1 MARRKLGLGGPIK
14 PSEVVERVQ
23 VDRASDRRLSD
34 DEKDFDLDVH
44 LHDDQEDKS
53 TLPRRPHAPTG
64 EAKDVLDALG
74 DDALESL
81 TTNLTDERPWL
92 GELPPEMATGPT
104 VGAPA
109 ETVEKLRPD
118 QLSPPAGP
126 APPPTSQP
134 PIAGL
139 PPAASQDLPPS
150 PPTSALELPSEMATG
165 PTVGAPAETV
175 EKLRPDQLSPP
186 AGPAPPPTSQP
197 PIAGLP
203 PAASQDLPPSPPTS
217 ALELPSE
224 MATGPTVG
232 GHSPD
237 LPPSDSTAL
246 PPVEAQDLPTGP
258 EPEKP
263 LAVGGVPA
271 VDQAAGKT
279 AFAADPLEGSAEAP
293 PAHDSEVAERNRD
306 PESVDAHTG
315 EPREPTAVGLDSA
328 YPRLRPSGL
337 ADWP

>member
-81 TTNLTDERPWL
+81 TTNLTGERPWL
-92 GELPPEMATGPT
+92 GELPPEMASGPT

-203 PAASQDLPPSPPTS
+203 PAAATTTPSPDDKTS
-217 ALELPSE
+217 RRVPRLRRLNCLLRWQPARQSAAIALIFRRR
-224 MATGPTVG
+224 TRQ
-232 GHSPD
+232 H
-237 LPPSDSTAL
+237 
-246 PPVEAQDLPTGP
+246 
-258 EPEKP
+258 
-263 LAVGGVPA
+263 
-271 VDQAAGKT
+271 
-279 AFAADPLEGSAEAP
+279 
-293 PAHDSEVAERNRD
+293 
-306 PESVDAHTG
+306 
-315 EPREPTAVGLDSA
+315 
-328 YPRLRPSGL
+328 YPRLRIRTCRLALSQRNPSRSAGFRQSIRRL
-337 ADWP
+337 ARLHSQQTPWRAAPRPLQPTTQRSLSATVSGIG